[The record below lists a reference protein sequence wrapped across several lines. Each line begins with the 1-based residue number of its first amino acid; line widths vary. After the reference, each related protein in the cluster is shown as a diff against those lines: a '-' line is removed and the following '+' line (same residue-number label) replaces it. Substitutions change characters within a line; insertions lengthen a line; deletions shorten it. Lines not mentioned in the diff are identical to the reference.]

1 MDSKYIDTHLVVD
14 RYLQGGLA
22 EGELAEFEERLV
34 WDQELIDELDLAERL
49 REGLQES
56 IADDKYT
63 ASHGNYGI
71 VARLSGLWSVPQ
83 YAAAASFLLAVTL
96 TAGVFLSPF
105 GPDRDFGDNQVA
117 TTEIVPLLVMRG
129 DTAQTIF
136 VNERAW
142 TVLLV
147 DVTGN
152 YDSYRITVQKDEP
165 EGEQMWIQ
173 DGLLPTYPD
182 ALAVGMPGNLLAT
195 GSYVLSL
202 EGVRDADAGGKTYER
217 IQDIAFNT
225 AIAD

>member
-1 MDSKYIDTHLVVD
+1 MDRKYIDMHLVVD

-22 EGELAEFEERLV
+22 KGELAEFEERLV

-49 REGLQES
+49 REGLRES
-56 IADDKYT
+56 VADDKYT

-71 VARLSGLWSVPQ
+71 VARLSDLWSVPQ

-105 GPDRDFGDNQVA
+105 GPDSDLGGDQVA
-117 TTEIVPLLVMRG
+117 TTEIVPLLVVRG
-129 DTAQTIF
+129 DSAQTIF
-136 VNERAW
+136 VNENAW

-152 YDSYRITVQKDEP
+152 YDSFRVTVRKDESS
-165 EGEQMWIQ
+165 EEQMWMQ
-173 DGLLPTYPD
+173 DGLTPTYPD
-182 ALAVGMPGNLLAT
+182 ALAIGMPGKALAV
-195 GSYVLSL
+195 GRYVLSL
-202 EGVRDADAGGKTYER
+202 EGVRDAEAGGKTYER